1 MSEKEIKRILLT
13 TGYTTQT
20 DKDAIYHY
28 IKELKEIIEEVREYI
43 EENPLYY
50 YVYDE
55 EELYPT
61 ISEEKARKEI
71 LQILDKAKEL

>member
-28 IKELKEIIEEVREYI
+28 IKELKEIIEEVRGII
-43 EENPLYY
+43 ESGLDFDNPQYA
-50 YVYDE
+50 DE
-55 EELYPT
+55 CKKEL
-61 ISEEKARKEI
+61 

>member
-28 IKELKEIIEEVREYI
+28 IKELKDVIEEVRYVVTNKDFRLNNQRVGYVKTYLI
-43 EENPLYY
+43 EE
-50 YVYDE
+50 
-55 EELYPT
+55 
-61 ISEEKARKEI
+61 
-71 LQILDKAKEL
+71 ILDKVKEL

>member
-28 IKELKEIIEEVREYI
+28 IKELKEIIEEVRGII
-43 EENPLYY
+43 ESGLDFDDPQYA
-50 YVYDE
+50 DE
-55 EELYPT
+55 CKKEL
-61 ISEEKARKEI
+61 
-71 LQILDKAKEL
+71 LQILDKVKEQ

>member
-28 IKELKEIIEEVREYI
+28 II
-43 EENPLYY
+43 
-50 YVYDE
+50 
-55 EELYPT
+55 
-61 ISEEKARKEI
+61 
-71 LQILDKAKEL
+71 

>member
-28 IKELKEIIEEVREYI
+28 IKELKEVIDEVREHI
-43 EENPLYY
+43 EDSCYYPELENYSNM
-50 YVYDE
+50 
-55 EELYPT
+55 T
-61 ISEEKARKEI
+61 SEEVKE
-71 LQILDKAKEL
+71 LVQILDKAKEL

>member
-28 IKELKEIIEEVREYI
+28 IKELKDVIEEIRYVVTNKDFRLNNQRVGYVKTYLI
-43 EENPLYY
+43 EE
-50 YVYDE
+50 
-55 EELYPT
+55 
-61 ISEEKARKEI
+61 
-71 LQILDKAKEL
+71 ILDKVKEVK